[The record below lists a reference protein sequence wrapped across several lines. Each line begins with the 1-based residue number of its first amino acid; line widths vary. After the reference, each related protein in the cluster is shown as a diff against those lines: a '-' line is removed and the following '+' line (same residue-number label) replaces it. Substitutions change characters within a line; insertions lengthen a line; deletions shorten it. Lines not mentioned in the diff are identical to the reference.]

1 MKMNKDTFK
10 MIHSDLI
17 QQVQCI
23 EFDLRR
29 IYAVMCEGK
38 FEDNYRALENC
49 SLGKI
54 TKELKKLDYSD
65 DFPEL
70 SEEDYKMINDIRV
83 IRNYWCHQC
92 YLDFVY
98 INNDRQREREFQK
111 IAKRL
116 QQDVQRTYYLSEK
129 TEKLYLYILNK
140 FR

>member
-1 MKMNKDTFK
+1 MKMNRDTFK
-10 MIHSDLI
+10 MIHSELI

-116 QQDVQRTYYLSEK
+116 QQDEQRTYYLSEK

>member
-1 MKMNKDTFK
+1 MFK
-10 MIHSDLI
+10 MIHSELI

-23 EFDLRR
+23 EFNLRR
-29 IYAVMCEGK
+29 IYAVMYEGK

-98 INNDRQREREFQK
+98 VNNDRQREREFQK

-116 QQDVQRTYYLSEK
+116 QQDEQRTYDLSVK
-129 TEKLYLYILNK
+129 TEKLYLYILGK

>member
-1 MKMNKDTFK
+1 MNRDTFK
-10 MIHSDLI
+10 MIHSELI

-116 QQDVQRTYYLSEK
+116 QQDEQRTYYLSEK

>member
-1 MKMNKDTFK
+1 MNRDTFK
-10 MIHSDLI
+10 LIHSELI

-23 EFDLRR
+23 EFNLRR
-29 IYAVMCEGK
+29 IYAAMCEGK
-38 FEDNYRALENC
+38 FEDNYRTLENC

-54 TKELKKLDYSD
+54 TKELKKLDCSD
-65 DFPEL
+65 DLPEL
-70 SEEDYKMINDIRV
+70 SEEDYKVINDIRV

-98 INNDRQREREFQK
+98 INNEQEREREFQK

-116 QQDVQRTYYLSEK
+116 QQDEQRTYDLSVK
-129 TEKLYLYILNK
+129 TEKLYFYFLDR

>member
-1 MKMNKDTFK
+1 MNRDTFK
-10 MIHSDLI
+10 MIHSELI

-23 EFDLRR
+23 EFNLRR

-116 QQDVQRTYYLSEK
+116 QQDEQRTYYLSEK

>member
-1 MKMNKDTFK
+1 MNRDTFK
-10 MIHSDLI
+10 LIHSELI

-23 EFDLRR
+23 EFNLRR
-29 IYAVMCEGK
+29 IYAAMCEGK
-38 FEDNYRALENC
+38 FEDNYRTLENC

-54 TKELKKLDYSD
+54 TKELKKLDCSD
-65 DFPEL
+65 DLPEL
-70 SEEDYKMINDIRV
+70 SEEDYKVINDIRV

-98 INNDRQREREFQK
+98 INNEREREREFQK

-116 QQDVQRTYYLSEK
+116 QQDEQRTYDLSVK
-129 TEKLYLYILNK
+129 TEKLYFYFLDR